1 MIIFLYGENDFKINQ
16 KIKEFRDKF
25 TKEVDNSGQNI
36 FVFDGEK
43 IKLEE
48 ISSQI
53 SSGSLFCSK
62 KMVIISDFIKNKQ
75 KNIYD
80 NFLDYL
86 QKNKASNSVDIFI
99 FSEKNIKTKGSKGLI
114 KTTGE
119 QEAPLNKSEKEFY
132 NFLTRQKYSQEYKNY
147 SQSELIS
154 LIKKELQ
161 NNNLEIDNKEVNL
174 LIALADNNIWN
185 IHNEIKKLIHFKLE
199 QLPNNKISQADIEKI
214 SSGVFS
220 ENIFAFTDAISNK
233 NTKEALKILEEQYL
247 AGSEPDY
254 ILSMMLRQ
262 FKILL
267 QIRELLDKNYN
278 TSKIIANLN
287 LHPFIINK
295 GINQAKN
302 FEVHKIKNIIN
313 SLMEIELQNRQGQI
327 NIKNLINLL
336 VVKI

>member
-1 MIIFLYGENDFKINQ
+1 MIIFLYGENDFKIKQ
-16 KIKEFRDKF
+16 KIKEFRDRF

-48 ISSQI
+48 ISGQI

-99 FSEKNIKTKGSKGLI
+99 FSEKNIKTKGGKGLV

-119 QEAPLNKSEKEFY
+119 QEVPLNKSEKEFY

-147 SQSELIS
+147 NQSELIN
-154 LIKKELQ
+154 LVKKELK
-161 NNNLEIDNKEVNL
+161 NNDLEIDTKEANL
-174 LIALADNNIWN
+174 LIALADNNTWN

-199 QLPNNKISQADIEKI
+199 QLPNNKINQADIEKI

-220 ENIFAFTDAISNK
+220 ENIFAFTDAISTRNK
-233 NTKEALKILEEQYL
+233 KLASQILEEQYL
-247 AGSEPDY
+247 AGAEPDY
-254 ILSMMLRQ
+254 VLSMLLRQ

-267 QIRELLDKNYN
+267 QIRQLLDLNYN
-278 TSKIIANLN
+278 SQKIISSLS
-287 LHPFIINK
+287 LHPFIITK

-302 FEVHKIKNIIN
+302 FSSDLLKKIIN
-313 SLMEIELQNRQGQI
+313 
-327 NIKNLINLL
+327 NLIYAEKENRTGNTSLKTIINLIIGKL
-336 VVKI
+336 